1 VRCGKMR
8 CVNLTVRWLW
18 TVAGVLLAGL
28 VATVVWGVS
37 AAKFGGQSATESY
50 ILTCLLT
57 LISISTGIVVTFIV
71 SQHQANEHEATQQRQ
86 REDLERSARSAV
98 IRFFRILGVFGRIQ
112 EVSGDPKLSPA
123 DLRMN
128 TMIVADLAKQYFAQT
143 EDSIQDWRGVA
154 EAAVDK
160 EMDRVKS
167 EERNQVYE

>member
-1 VRCGKMR
+1 MMR

-71 SQHQANEHEATQQRQ
+71 SQHQARRPGTKCTI
-86 REDLERSARSAV
+86 SS
-98 IRFFRILGVFGRIQ
+98 
-112 EVSGDPKLSPA
+112 DPL
-123 DLRMN
+123 
-128 TMIVADLAKQYFAQT
+128 
-143 EDSIQDWRGVA
+143 IQDFGCLRTYSRG
-154 EAAVDK
+154 
-160 EMDRVKS
+160 
-167 EERNQVYE
+167 